1 MYEVFD
7 DFYKQVCEKLMDY
20 LNRILIFGLCKRTI
34 LGRDLTLFNFN
45 EQKNTWIKSS
55 WFRMVY
61 VDLITN
67 SLVVAP
73 VLFRNIMFVQQY

>member
-20 LNRILIFGLCKRTI
+20 LNRILIFCLCKRTI

-45 EQKNTWIKSS
+45 EQKKHMNKKLMI
-55 WFRMVY
+55 
-61 VDLITN
+61 
-67 SLVVAP
+67 
-73 VLFRNIMFVQQY
+73 